1 MAPSE
6 FEKKDN
12 MCEWVVD
19 NMEPLLDRELSA
31 DDASAIRGHL
41 QQCGAC
47 SSEFELAEA
56 TRTAIRNLPAQQ
68 CPASVTAALMEH
80 IANEP
85 ASGEP
90 ALNWWN
96 TLLRWKPLRPAAVA
110 AALVLVVSMTVF
122 IGHKHENPA
131 PPFINGNDS
140 LEFSPEEIALAEAEV
155 KWTLAYISQTGRR
168 AGVTLRDKAI
178 YPHVV
183 VPVKQAV
190 GNALDGNTKNQ
201 P

>member
-1 MAPSE
+1 MTPSE

-12 MCEWVVD
+12 MCEWVLD
-19 NMEPLLDRELSA
+19 KIEPLLDRELSA
-31 DDASAIRGHL
+31 DETSKMRVHL
-41 QQCGAC
+41 EQCTAC
-47 SSEFELAEA
+47 SSELELAEA

-68 CPASVTAALMEH
+68 CPTAVTTAVMGH
-80 IANEP
+80 IANES

-90 ALNWWN
+90 ASRWWN
-96 TLLRWKPLRPAAVA
+96 SLLQWKPLRPAAVA
-110 AALVLVVSMTVF
+110 AALVLVVSMSVF
-122 IGHKHENPA
+122 IGQKQENPA
-131 PPFINGNDS
+131 PDIVSDT
-140 LEFSPEEIALAEAEV
+140 LEFSSEEVALAEAEL
-155 KWTLAYISQTGRR
+155 KWTIAYISQTGRR

-190 GNALDGNTKNQ
+190 GNALDGSNINQ